1 MISRRR
7 RPPIEMQYTI
17 DIQEFDTVILANGE
31 FPSHKVPMEMLRGGL
46 PVVCCDG
53 AAKGLLELGL
63 EPAAIV
69 GDGDSLPTDLKERMQ
84 HLLHI
89 DSNQDTNDLTKAV
102 DYCVAKGYRRI
113 AIVGAGGLR
122 EDHLLANISLLAM
135 FSKKAD
141 CRMFTNY
148 GVFTAIDGDTVFKS
162 FPRQQVSVFSL
173 DKDNV
178 LTYKGLQYPVEGR
191 RFAYLWEGTLN
202 SALGDSFEVQTTGDT
217 IVFQTYEAKG

>member
-1 MISRRR
+1 
-7 RPPIEMQYTI
+7 MQYTI
-17 DIQEFDTVILANGE
+17 DVKEFDVVVLANGE
-31 FPSHKVPMEMLRGGL
+31 FPTHDVPLSLLRSGL

-69 GDGDSLPTDLKERMQ
+69 GDGDSLPTDLKERLQ
-84 HLLHI
+84 HLLHT
-89 DSNQDTNDLTKAV
+89 DSNQENNDLTKAV
-102 DYCVAKGYRRI
+102 DYCVAKAYKRI

-135 FSKKAD
+135 FRKKAD
-141 CRMFTNY
+141 CHMFTNY
-148 GVFTAIDGDTVFKS
+148 GVFTPIGGDTVFKS

-178 LTYKGLQYPVEGR
+178 LTYRGLQYPVEGR